1 MKIGCIEAGGT
12 KFVCGIIDES
22 KTILEQVV
30 IPTVSPKETFEAMFA
45 FFDQF
50 ELDAIGVASFGPIDL
65 NRSSKTYGYFTTT
78 PKPGWAFTPFASVL
92 EERYKVPVGFDT
104 DVNGAALAELK
115 YGAGVNLDNLVYY
128 TIGTGIGAG
137 VVVNRTMV
145 HGMMHPEAGHTLVRR
160 HPKDTF
166 EGVCPYHGDCLEGM
180 ASGLAMEKRWGI
192 KAHLLTADHEAWDM
206 EAYYIAQACVQAIVM
221 VSPEKI
227 VLGGGVMKQVHLFD
241 LIHKYVKEMLNGY
254 IQSPLIDCLTT
265 YIVAPGLGELSGML
279 GAYALA
285 LEAIEN

>member
-12 KFVCGIIDES
+12 KFVCGIIDEH
-22 KTILEQVV
+22 KTILDQVV
-30 IPTVSPKETFEAMFA
+30 IPTGSPKETYDAMFA

-50 ELDAIGVASFGPIDL
+50 EMDAIGVASFGPIDL
-65 NRSSKTYGYFTTT
+65 NRSSKTYGHFTTT

-115 YGAGVNLDNLVYY
+115 YGAGANLDNLVYY

-145 HGMMHPEAGHTLVRR
+145 HGMMHPEAGHTLVRV

-192 KAHLLTADHEAWDM
+192 KAHLLTADHAAWDM

-227 VLGGGVMKQVHLFD
+227 VLGGGVMKQAHLFD

-254 IQSPLIDCLTT
+254 IQSPLLDDLST

>member
-1 MKIGCIEAGGT
+1 MRIGCIEAGGT
-12 KFVCGIIDES
+12 KFVCGVLDEN
-22 KTILEQVV
+22 KTILEKIV
-30 IPTVSPKETFEAMFA
+30 IPTETPEETFKAMFA

-50 ELDAIGVASFGPIDL
+50 EMDAIGIASFGPIDL
-65 NRSSKTYGYFTTT
+65 NRASKTYGYFTTT

-115 YGAGVNLDNLVYY
+115 YGAGVGLDNLVYY

-137 VVVNRTMV
+137 VVVNRQMV
-145 HGMMHPEAGHTLVRR
+145 HGMMHPEAGHGLVRR
-160 HPKDTF
+160 HQDDAF
-166 EGVCPYHGDCLEGM
+166 QGVCPYHGDCLEGM
-180 ASGLAMEKRWGI
+180 ASGVAMEKRWNS
-192 KAHLLTADHEAWDM
+192 KAHLLSEDHPAWEM
-206 EAYYIAQACVQAIVM
+206 EAYYIAQACVSAIVM

-227 VLGGGVMKQVHLFD
+227 VLGGGVMNQSHLFG
-241 LIHKYVKEMLNGY
+241 LIHLHVKEMLNGY
-254 IQSPLIDCLTT
+254 IQSPLLDDLST
-265 YIVAPGLGELSGML
+265 YIVPPGLGDLSGIL

>member
-1 MKIGCIEAGGT
+1 MRIGCIEAGGT
-12 KFVCGIIDES
+12 KFVCGVLDEN
-22 KTILEQVV
+22 KTILEKIV
-30 IPTVSPKETFEAMFA
+30 IPTETPEETFKAMFA

-50 ELDAIGVASFGPIDL
+50 EMDAIGIASFGPIDL
-65 NRSSKTYGYFTTT
+65 NRASKTYGYFTTT

-115 YGAGVNLDNLVYY
+115 YGAGVGLDNLVYY

-137 VVVNRTMV
+137 VVVNRQMV
-145 HGMMHPEAGHTLVRR
+145 HGMMHPEAGHGLVRR
-160 HPKDTF
+160 HQDDAF
-166 EGVCPYHGDCLEGM
+166 QGVCPYHGDCLEGM
-180 ASGLAMEKRWGI
+180 ASGVAMEKRWSS
-192 KAHLLTADHEAWDM
+192 KAHLLPEDHPAWEM
-206 EAYYIAQACVQAIVM
+206 EAYYIAQACVSAIVM

-227 VLGGGVMKQVHLFD
+227 VLGGGVMNQSHLFG
-241 LIHKYVKEMLNGY
+241 LIHLHVKEMLNGY
-254 IQSPLIDCLTT
+254 IQSPLLDDLST
-265 YIVAPGLGELSGML
+265 YIVPPGLGDLSGIL

>member
-12 KFVCGIIDES
+12 KFVCGIIDEN
-22 KTILEQVV
+22 KNILNQNV
-30 IPTVSPKETFEAMFA
+30 IPTGTPEETYEAMFA

-50 ELDAIGVASFGPIDL
+50 EMDAMGVASFGPIDL
-65 NRSSKTYGYFTTT
+65 NRTSKTYGYFTTT

-92 EERYKVPVGFDT
+92 EERYKIPVGFDT

-115 YGAGVNLDNLVYY
+115 YGAGAKLDNLVYY
-128 TIGTGIGAG
+128 TVGTGIGAG
-137 VVVNRTMV
+137 VVVNRKMV

-180 ASGLAMEKRWGI
+180 ASGVAMEKRWGI
-192 KAHLLTADHEAWDM
+192 KGHLLAPDHEAWDM

-227 VLGGGVMKQVHLFD
+227 VLGGGVMKQVQLFD
-241 LIHKYVKEMLNGY
+241 LIHKHVKEMLNGY
-254 IQSPLIDCLTT
+254 IQSPLLDDLST

-279 GAYALA
+279 GAFALA